1 MKKLTVVPFAIL
13 IVALLISGCSREE
26 DSKET
31 AIETFRINSGYSSA
45 TYGTDTSITHML
57 DGLVKTW
64 PENCDGI
71 NVELYLD
78 GQLGSGT
85 TASVTGVAGN
95 AFQFSHASTANL
107 AEYSDAFVLLSV
119 PFLYRTPEIAWHVID
134 SDIGDSMKEQFTED
148 TGLVCLMLCDIG
160 MRQITNNKR
169 EIHTPADMNG
179 LKIRVQSDPVQVAA
193 FEALGASALTTPF
206 NEVFTS
212 IQTNLCDGQENPTS
226 SIISSSIYDIQDYM
240 TLINHSY
247 GAICLFMNKAK
258 YDSLTEEQR
267 TALDFAMADAE
278 SKARESIL
286 RTEESDIAFLEN
298 EGMRITTLTDDEW
311 NSFRDIVEA
320 EVWPDVE
327 EMVGEDTWNHL
338 MDVIEEA
345 ERMYM

>member
-1 MKKLTVVPFAIL
+1 
-13 IVALLISGCSREE
+13 
-26 DSKET
+26 
-31 AIETFRINSGYSSA
+31 
-45 TYGTDTSITHML
+45 
-57 DGLVKTW
+57 
-64 PENCDGI
+64 
-71 NVELYLD
+71 
-78 GQLGSGT
+78 
-85 TASVTGVAGN
+85 
-95 AFQFSHASTANL
+95 
-107 AEYSDAFVLLSV
+107 
-119 PFLYRTPEIAWHVID
+119 
-134 SDIGDSMKEQFTED
+134 MKEQFTED

-247 GAICLFMNKAK
+247 GAICLFMSKAK